1 MELCETL
8 DGYRFIFGG
17 ERMRNTLKKFFGTT
31 SQSKDDAKRR
41 LKLLLIH
48 DQLELTPD
56 QIENMKHDIMG
67 VVRQYLSINEEEAD
81 FRLDH
86 VDEHIALVTS
96 LPVAKIR
103 ENNG

>member
-1 MELCETL
+1 MKKL
-8 DGYRFIFGG
+8 IFS
-17 ERMRNTLKKFFGTT
+17 TIAFGFLAITT
-31 SQSKDDAKRR
+31 MSLTPEVNEKHQS
-41 LKLLLIH
+41 ISN
-48 DQLELTPD
+48 PD